1 MRRSIWAL
9 ILAGGRGVDMYPLVD
24 DGEPKYLLNI
34 LGKPLIKYPVDAMRD
49 LGIRRV
55 MIASNRVLMRDDEVE
70 TTRYGENET
79 DAIREIAQHSL
90 RGTTVIIAYGDVVM
104 PVEAYKLLLDSHLGS
119 GRSLTAMVVPME
131 DTAGYVRINVTETQ
145 EIGGAS
151 RSSDHQPGYVLAGA
165 LAVEGDYLVDIMRG
179 EFIELLGNSKGNA
192 AMWSGWWI
200 DVKYPWDVL
209 SVIRNVMNSWTEGR
223 ISAKASVSS
232 KASIEGVVFIDDGA
246 TVDHNATIRGP
257 AYIGRKAYVGT
268 NALIRNYAAI
278 EEGCVVGAGAEIT
291 ESSIQ
296 PFSTVGRGSF
306 IGSSIMGS
314 QGVMEPGVVTLTAH
328 QDGAK
333 IGDRKLGAL
342 IGRRARIGA
351 NSVMSPGTV
360 VEPGK
365 VVPPLSR
372 L

>member
-1 MRRSIWAL
+1 
-9 ILAGGRGVDMYPLVD
+9 
-24 DGEPKYLLNI
+24 
-34 LGKPLIKYPVDAMRD
+34 
-49 LGIRRV
+49 
-55 MIASNRVLMRDDEVE
+55 
-70 TTRYGENET
+70 
-79 DAIREIAQHSL
+79 
-90 RGTTVIIAYGDVVM
+90 
-104 PVEAYKLLLDSHLGS
+104 
-119 GRSLTAMVVPME
+119 
-131 DTAGYVRINVTETQ
+131 
-145 EIGGAS
+145 
-151 RSSDHQPGYVLAGA
+151 
-165 LAVEGDYLVDIMRG
+165 
-179 EFIELLGNSKGNA
+179 
-192 AMWSGWWI
+192 MWSGWWI

-209 SVIRNVMNSWTEGR
+209 SVIRNVMNSWTEGGR

-278 EEGCVVGAGAEIT
+278 EEGCVVGAGGAEIT

-296 PFSTVGRGSF
+296 PFSTVGRGGSF

-328 QDGAK
+328 QDGGAK

-351 NSVMSPGTV
+351 NSVMSPPGTV